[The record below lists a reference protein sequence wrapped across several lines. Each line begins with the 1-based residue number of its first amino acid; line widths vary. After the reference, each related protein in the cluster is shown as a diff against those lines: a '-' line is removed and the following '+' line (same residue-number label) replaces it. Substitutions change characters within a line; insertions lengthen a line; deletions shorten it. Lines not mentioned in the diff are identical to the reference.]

1 MSLDGFKVDLSSH
14 KDKYANGSLELG
26 ISKKVNFIFGKN
38 GTGKTTISDEI
49 LAQLSDEYS
58 VHVFKDFDGVA
69 TNERLDAV
77 ALGTENAAI
86 QKKIDIVNGEIASIG
101 KDLEKPVDDN
111 AQNLYSLAISA
122 KKKYDD
128 QNTKID
134 RFYSSAA
141 SEIKSQRNPQIS
153 GPNYDRTSFKP
164 EISKAKALTD
174 EELST
179 HKDTIKADKK
189 PDIELVKLPS
199 VNLAGYLQSTNEI
212 LSTRV
217 TQSSILPELSGSPKK
232 QQFARIGMDTH
243 EHKTGEV
250 CAFCGSEITDER
262 WIALGNHFNDEVKK
276 LESRIELGV
285 QLIEQEIVKLDSTKE
300 ANLHHYYGKYAVQI
314 EALNTTLKLRK
325 AEHRAY
331 LNDLKKALEDK
342 RNNLF
347 VKNDPL
353 EPEAIVDFTAVQDDY
368 TELITDN
375 NKFSKDLESEQNKSR
390 DALRYCEIQKK
401 IDTFKFSDESA
412 LLVTLDALNNAA
424 RDELQKKQK
433 ELSDK
438 QTERADLILQ
448 TKDEKKIAIKIND
461 LLKNMG
467 VTSFELELVND
478 ESENQKGQYQ
488 IKGHN
493 GIVRPVTALSKGE
506 KNIIALLYFMLDL
519 ERADSQG
526 KPRIVVLD
534 DPMTSN
540 DDTMQYIMINEIQ
553 KHYGN
558 VKDGNYFI
566 LLTHNVHFYLNVR
579 PNTGKRHKVKID
591 GEYKEISFYEKYGV
605 LHLFSDGKLS
615 TIKVISKGNY
625 DFKTSYETLW
635 KELSFLYNAD
645 DATPDLMLGPSR
657 KICETYMHFSKKEID
672 VFYGEN
678 RSAKKLFDVNQH
690 SIDDLEAEMN
700 GKTKSEIKDLLKEL
714 FTQNGAEDHFN
725 SYWKENES

>member
-1 MSLDGFKVDLSSH
+1 M
-14 KDKYANGSLELG
+14 
-26 ISKKVNFIFGKN
+26 
-38 GTGKTTISDEI
+38 
-49 LAQLSDEYS
+49 
-58 VHVFKDFDGVA
+58 
-69 TNERLDAV
+69 
-77 ALGTENAAI
+77 
-86 QKKIDIVNGEIASIG
+86 
-101 KDLEKPVDDN
+101 
-111 AQNLYSLAISA
+111 A
-122 KKKYDD
+122 K
-128 QNTKID
+128 
-134 RFYSSAA
+134 S
-141 SEIKSQRNPQIS
+141 
-153 GPNYDRTSFKP
+153 
-164 EISKAKALTD
+164 LTD
-174 EELST
+174 EELTT

-189 PDIELVKLPS
+189 PDIDLVKLPS
-199 VNLAGYLQSTNEI
+199 VNLPGYLQSTNEI
-212 LSTRV
+212 IGTCV
-217 TQSSILPELSGSPKK
+217 AQSSILPELSSSPKK

-243 EHKTGEV
+243 EHKAGEV
-250 CAFCGSEITDER
+250 CAFCGSKITDER

-276 LESRIELGV
+276 LESRIELGI
-285 QLIEQEIVKLDSTKE
+285 QLIEQEKVKLDSAKE
-300 ANLHHYYGKYAVQI
+300 ADLHQYYGKYAVQI

-325 AEHRAY
+325 AEHKAY

-353 EPEAIVDFTAVQDDY
+353 NPETIVDFTAVQGDY

-390 DALRYCEIQKK
+390 DALRYHEIQKK

-412 LLVTLDALNNAA
+412 LLVTLDTLNIAA
-424 RDELQKKQK
+424 RDVLQKRQK

-478 ESENQKGQYQ
+478 EDENQKGQYQ

-506 KNIIALLYFMLDL
+506 KNIIAFLYFMLDL

-553 KHYGN
+553 KHYREVKSGN
-558 VKDGNYFI
+558 FFV

-579 PNTGKRHKVKID
+579 PNTGTKYKTKVG
-591 GEYKEISFYEKYGV
+591 GENKEISFYEKYGIW
-605 LHLFSDGKLS
+605 HLFSDGKKS
-615 TIKVISKGNY
+615 TIRAISKGKN

-635 KELSFLYNAD
+635 KELSFLFNAT

-657 KICETYMHFSKKEID
+657 KICETYMHFSKKGVD
-672 VFYGEN
+672 VFYVDN
-678 RSAKKLFDVNQH
+678 PSAKKLFDVNQH

-700 GKTKSEIKDLLKEL
+700 GKTKDQIKDILKEL
-714 FTQNGAEDHFN
+714 FTKNGAEDHFN
-725 SYWKENES
+725 SHWKENET